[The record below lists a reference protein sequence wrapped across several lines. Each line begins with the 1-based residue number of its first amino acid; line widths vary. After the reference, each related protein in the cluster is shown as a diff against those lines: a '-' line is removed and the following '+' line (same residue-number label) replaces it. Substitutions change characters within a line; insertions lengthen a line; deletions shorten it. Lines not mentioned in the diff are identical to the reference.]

1 MTPLSVNKKSRLD
14 RCAENWIAARFG
26 VALKGLTTLNS
37 LLIASLS
44 HSLRTDPTGAE
55 KGEYF

>member
-1 MTPLSVNKKSRLD
+1 METGFSPRL
-14 RCAENWIAARFG
+14 G

-37 LLIASLS
+37 LLIAGLS
-44 HSLRTDPTGAE
+44 HSLRVDPSGAE